1 LRSCPIL
8 VYFARIGS
16 VRSSCTYICALQE
29 GPVIESS
36 INSGIRPAASTPLTS
51 AATRELAVRI
61 AEIIADTP
69 AAETVVLDIQG
80 LSSFADYF
88 VICSGENE
96 RQLRAISEAITMRLA
111 ESGIRPQRVEGT
123 PASGWVVLDY
133 GDAIVHIFDV
143 DQRDFYRLEALWAEA
158 PTLLVI
164 Q

>member
-1 LRSCPIL
+1 
-8 VYFARIGS
+8 
-16 VRSSCTYICALQE
+16 
-29 GPVIESS
+29 
-36 INSGIRPAASTPLTS
+36 
-51 AATRELAVRI
+51 LAVTI
-61 AEIIADTP
+61 AEIISETP

-96 RQLRAISEAITMRLA
+96 RQLRAISEAITLRLA

-133 GDAIVHIFDV
+133 GDTIVHVFDV
-143 DQRDFYRLEALWAEA
+143 DQRAYYRLEALWAEA

>member
-16 VRSSCTYICALQE
+16 VRSSCTYIFALQE

-36 INSGIRPAASTPLTS
+36 INSGPWSSTSPAGTGAAS
-51 AATRELAVRI
+51 RELAVTI
-61 AEIIADTP
+61 AEIISETP

-96 RQLRAISEAITMRLA
+96 RQLRAISEAITLRLA

-133 GDAIVHIFDV
+133 GDTIVHVFDV
-143 DQRDFYRLEALWAEA
+143 DQRAYYRLEALWEEA

>member
-1 LRSCPIL
+1 MPGL
-8 VYFARIGS
+8 A
-16 VRSSCTYICALQE
+16 
-29 GPVIESS
+29 
-36 INSGIRPAASTPLTS
+36 NSRD
-51 AATRELAVRI
+51 LAVRI
-61 AEIIADTP
+61 AEIIAETP
-69 AAETVVLDIQG
+69 AAETVVLDLHG

-111 ESGIRPQRVEGT
+111 EAGVRPHRVEGT

-133 GDAIVHIFDV
+133 GDAIVHVFDV
-143 DQRDFYRLEALWAEA
+143 DQRAYYRLEALWAEA

>member
-1 LRSCPIL
+1 LRS
-8 VYFARIGS
+8 
-16 VRSSCTYICALQE
+16 QE
-29 GPVIESS
+29 GPIIESS
-36 INSGIRPAASTPLTS
+36 TNNGVGVSAPPIASPASS
-51 AATRELAVRI
+51 RDLAVRI
-61 AEIIADTP
+61 AEIIAETP
-69 AAETVVLDIQG
+69 AADTVVLDIQG

-96 RQLRAISEAITMRLA
+96 RQLRAIAETITTKLA
-111 ESGIRPQRVEGT
+111 EDGIRPHRVEGT

-133 GDAIVHIFDV
+133 GDSIVHVFDI